1 MTQRVI
7 KYRAWDNKYNC
18 FSEEPFFRLLI
29 SKDGQ
34 VYNSEGDTWYG
45 PGERYIIQFFTGLTD
60 KHGKEIY
67 EGDIRK
73 EILDGLFVGDPQR
86 EHYFVMVY
94 IQEWTMFAWLS
105 ITSGEYEEYL
115 KDGAEALDTEMYWTY
130 PAGQDEP
137 NNVELVGNIY
147 TTPELIDPK

>member
-7 KYRAWDNKYNC
+7 KFRCWEPSTKKMHYNLT
-18 FSEEPFFRLLI
+18 FISNDGGAVMGADRPLI
-29 SKDGQ
+29 G
-34 VYNSEGDTWYG
+34 G
-45 PGERYIIQFFTGLTD
+45 IILQFTGLLD

-73 EILDGLFVGDPQR
+73 EMLDGLFVGDPQR

-115 KDGAEALDTEMYWTY
+115 KEGAEALDTEMYWTY

-147 TTPELIDPK
+147 TTPELIER